1 MKGSLPAPTSP
12 ALLGPALSPPVV
24 PRCAPVS
31 ASRAPLRPQAQV
43 HNAISDIRDAVVEG
57 VAAGHVK
64 AIVVRG
70 AGRAFCAGADIS
82 QQGSAAPVERRV
94 QQPLDPEN
102 PAARNFEDLSVP
114 VVAAIHG
121 FALGGGLELALGCHY
136 RILAADARVGLP
148 EVNIGILP
156 GGQGTQRLPRLVGID
171 SALEIITTV
180 RF

>member
-12 ALLGPALSPPVV
+12 ALRGPAPAQPCS
-24 PRCAPVS
+24 
-31 ASRAPLRPQAQV
+31 LRPQAQV

-180 RF
+180 RFNPILIRF